1 MINLIFNTPYLIRII
16 STLIIILLFNKIFD
30 NLIISVLVG
39 TITLALWSG
48 HSLQKI
54 FLISWERFSSIDN
67 IFLMIIIFQII
78 YLSSQMQKSN
88 VMNDLVINIR
98 SKISQKASLAVLP
111 AIIGLLPM
119 PGGALFSAPMIDDLD
134 HDKRIENHLKT
145 KINYW
150 FRHIWEYWWPLYPG
164 VLLAISFTRLDIW
177 QFMLLQF
184 PLSIFSIIGG
194 YIFLLR
200 KIKPNSINNER
211 KNIESKHKLIFLI
224 MPILIIVFVYTLIK
238 LFFPVI
244 FKISQYLPIMIG
256 IIIAQVAL
264 QIERPLTFNKWKEI
278 FLSFKTIKLTIVV
291 ALIRIYGAF
300 IETNLSDGTL
310 IMDHIREELLLFGI
324 PIILI
329 IIFIPFIC
337 GVTTGIAVGFVGASF
352 PIVINI
358 LGMAPSLSDLL
369 SYTVLAYASG
379 YIGMIL
385 SPVHICLLVTN
396 EYFKTDLFKNI
407 FQLIKPASIVFIGA
421 VLMFIII
428 RLF

>member
-1 MINLIFNTPYLIRII
+1 MKDLILNTPYLIRII
-16 STLIIILLFNKIFD
+16 STLIIILLLNKTFN
-30 NLIISVLVG
+30 NLIISVFIG

-48 HSLQKI
+48 HSFQKI
-54 FLISWERFSSIDN
+54 FFISWERFSSINN
-67 IFLMIIIFQII
+67 IFLLIIVFQVIF
-78 YLSSQMQKSN
+78 LSSQMQKSN

-134 HDKRIENHLKT
+134 HDKSIENHLKT

-164 VLLAISFTRLDIW
+164 VLLAISFTKLDVW
-177 QFMLLQF
+177 QFMLLQI

-194 YIFLLR
+194 YIFLLK
-200 KIKPNSINNER
+200 KIKK
-211 KNIESKHKLIFLI
+211 KNINSNENVQKSNHNLILLI
-224 MPILIIVFVYTLIK
+224 MPILIIIFIYIFIK
-238 LFFPVI
+238 IFIPDLFEV
-244 FKISQYLPIMIG
+244 SQYIPIIIG
-256 IIIAQVAL
+256 IIIAQIVL
-264 QIERPLTFNKWKEI
+264 QIERPLNINKWKEI
-278 FLSFKTIKLTIVV
+278 VLSFKTVKLAIVV

-300 IETNLSDGTL
+300 IEAKLADNTL
-310 IMDHIREELLLFGI
+310 IMDHIREELLLFNI
-324 PIILI
+324 PIIAI
-329 IIFIPFIC
+329 IMIIPFIC
-337 GVTTGIAVGFVGASF
+337 GITTGIAVGFVGASF
-352 PIVINI
+352 PIVISI
-358 LGMAPSLSDLL
+358 LGTNPSLTDLL
-369 SYTVLAYASG
+369 SYTILAFACG

-407 FQLIKPASIVFIGA
+407 FQLIKPASIVFFGA
-421 VLMFIII
+421 ILMFIII